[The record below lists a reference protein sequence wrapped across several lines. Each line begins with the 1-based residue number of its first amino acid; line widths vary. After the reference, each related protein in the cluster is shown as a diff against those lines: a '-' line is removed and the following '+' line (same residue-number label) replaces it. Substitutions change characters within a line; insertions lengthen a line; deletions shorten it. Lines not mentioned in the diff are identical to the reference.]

1 MAANRSGLQKETLRN
16 ILLAWVFTL
25 PACMLL
31 GSVLFAAGVLVLLRI
46 F

>member
-1 MAANRSGLQKETLRN
+1 MAANRSGLQKENLRN

-31 GSVLFAAGVLVLLRI
+31 GSVLFDAGLFVVPRI

>member
-1 MAANRSGLQKETLRN
+1 MAANRSGLQAATLRN

-25 PACMLL
+25 PACVIP
-31 GSVLFAAGVLVLLRI
+31 GSVLFAAGLFIVLRL